1 MADRMSPN
9 QIVAINLRLARKLEG
24 WSQEQAGKAVAPYL
38 GEEWSKARWSRAEK
52 ADDPTS
58 VRGFTADE
66 LVAFSLT
73 FQRPLIWFLMPPSPM
88 EEESDAPLPALVGAD
103 DNGVPLNEYLDLLY
117 VADPGLG
124 GMKER
129 VLALSD
135 FLGWDLRARLRIHMT
150 PVWLRAREDIVG
162 DLFGLYGDIA
172 NVARKL
178 ESWSGELRKG
188 AYSAEGVEMKGD
200 EEE

>member
-1 MADRMSPN
+1 MAERMTPN
-9 QIVAINLRLARKLEG
+9 QIVAINLRLARKEKG
-24 WSQEQAGKAVAPYL
+24 WSQEQAGTAVAPYL
-38 GEEWSKARWSRAEK
+38 GEEWSKARWSQAEK

-58 VRGFTADE
+58 VRGFTANE

-73 FQRPLIWFLMPPSPM
+73 FQRPLIWFLMPPPP
-88 EEESDAPLPALVGAD
+88 EGEHDAPLPALVGVD
-103 DNGVPLNEYLDLLY
+103 DDGGVPLNEYLDLLY
-117 VADPGLG
+117 VADPELG

-162 DLFGLYGDIA
+162 NLFGLYGDITV
-172 NVARKL
+172 VARKL
-178 ESWSGELRKG
+178 ESWSGELRKA
-188 AYSAEGVEMKGD
+188 AYSAEGVEQTG
-200 EEE
+200 EEEE